1 MNIFKKW
8 KELKEKWIR
17 WSNVNDVLNLT
28 YDYKR
33 TEIEE
38 LIIIDDIYIVKNKDD
53 LIFFVKKSNWKKYIG
68 INRDWLEDSQ
78 GNDFSQ
84 DYLYK
89 TSDLENI
96 KSCYKSDVPKEMIE
110 EMYDK
115 LIEHVDD
122 LKNILENKKKE
133 EFYI

>member
-17 WSNVNDVLNLT
+17 WSNINDVLNLT

-53 LIFFVKKSNWKKYIG
+53 LIFFVKKFNWKKYIG

-84 DYLYK
+84 DHLYK

-133 EFYI
+133 EFYK